1 MENWT
6 KTVSVSDVP
15 ANCLVTI
22 QKDGIELIIYQT
34 EGEYYVYPNRC
45 THQDVPL
52 SDGYL
57 VNDAVICR
65 LHGAKFDLKTGD
77 CLRAPARGNLRGYD
91 VSVRDGY
98 LFIRRSE
105 VGERAAYPAPVTIR
119 SFRDAQVC
127 VNA

>member
-1 MENWT
+1 MDEWIR
-6 KTVSVSDVP
+6 VASVYDIP
-15 ANCLVTI
+15 ANSLVTA
-22 QKDGIELIIYQT
+22 QSDGVDLIIYQT
-34 EGEYYVYPNRC
+34 GGRFYIYSDRC
-45 THQDVPL
+45 PHQDVPL

-57 VNDAVICR
+57 VGNALICR